1 MSRRVCVLLVV
12 GSLLLAACGSTV
24 QQRNGAP
31 VASGGAGN
39 VASGAGGD
47 ELNGGSA
54 AGADAA
60 PGSSTNAA
68 SGAASASSASRGTGS
83 SAANGSS
90 SKSSSA
96 TAAQT
101 TGPLEV
107 GFLNT
112 KTGNASAFGLN
123 TGETYAPR
131 EVFEALVKAM
141 NAKGGIAGRQLVP
154 VISDTDT
161 ASASWD
167 TDFAAACQNFTQDHH
182 VAAVLGY
189 AFGLFASLEGC
200 LAKAGIPHLDGGYAV
215 GDITTFEQYPL
226 FVGTSHL
233 TDDRRY
239 VLQLKGAV
247 DHGLLTK
254 ANKVGLLLDDCP
266 EEVRADKRSTQPYI
280 RSAGINVVATAMMS
294 CTAGA
299 TDIGAVANQIQGAVL
314 AFRSKGVDTVVAE
327 GVPVVVFS
335 AGAESQSWHPRYLL
349 TSTSGGAAIEANVP
363 ADQAANMYGFGWFPP
378 ADVDSANQ
386 PPLTPGQQRCLA
398 LLKTQGLAPSQYNDF
413 VSMYTSCEA
422 LFLYEAAL
430 TATHGNANGR
440 GVVAAIAALGTSY
453 GSVSTLDGRTGFS
466 ASRRDAPAEYRPW
479 AWVASCSCFRYSGP
493 AAPLP

>member
-1 MSRRVCVLLVV
+1 MSRRAAAVALVASIVLA
-12 GSLLLAACGSTV
+12 GCGSTV
-24 QQRNGAP
+24 QQRNGVP
-31 VASGGAGN
+31 VASGRTDGSTPAQGA
-39 VASGAGGD
+39 D
-47 ELNGGSA
+47 ELSGESGPGGVSGSGGSA
-54 AGADAA
+54 AAATGGATSATVA
-60 PGSSTNAA
+60 GSARTST
-68 SGAASASSASRGTGS
+68 GGTNK
-83 SAANGSS
+83 SAA
-90 SKSSSA
+90 A
-96 TAAQT
+96 TT

-123 TGETYAPR
+123 TGETYPPR
-131 EVFEALVKAM
+131 QVFEGLVKAM
-141 NAKGGIAGRQLVP
+141 NAKGGVAGRQLVS

-200 LAKAGIPHLDGGYAV
+200 LAKAGVPHLDGGYAV
-215 GDITTFEQYPL
+215 GDITTFQQQYPL
-226 FVGTSHL
+226 LVATSHL

-280 RSAGINVVATAMMS
+280 RSAGINVVATATMS

-299 TDIGAVANQIQGAVL
+299 TDIGPVANQIQGAVL

-327 GVPVVVFS
+327 GIPVVVFS
-335 AGAESQSWHPRYLL
+335 TSAESQGWHPRYLL
-349 TSTSGGAAIEANVP
+349 TSTTGGAALEPNVP
-363 ADQAANMYGFGWFPP
+363 AAQAANMFGFGWFPP
-378 ADVDSANQ
+378 VDVDGANQ
-386 PPLTPGQQRCLA
+386 PPLTPGQQRCLG
-398 LLKTQGLAPSQYNDF
+398 LLKTQGMAPAQYNDF
-413 VSMYTSCEA
+413 VSMYTACDA

-430 TATHGNANGR
+430 TATHGNASGPA
-440 GVVAAIAALGTSY
+440 VVAAIAGLGTSY
-453 GSVSTLDGRTGFS
+453 GSVSTLNGRTGFS
-466 ASRRDAPAEYRPW
+466 ASRRDAPQEYRPW

-493 AAPLP
+493 AAPIP

>member
-1 MSRRVCVLLVV
+1 MSRRAAALALVASIVLA
-12 GSLLLAACGSTV
+12 GCGSTV
-24 QQRNGAP
+24 QLRNGVP
-31 VASGGAGN
+31 VASGRTNDGTSAQGTDELSGGTGT
-39 VASGAGGD
+39 VGGSASGASAGATGASTSATVA
-47 ELNGGSA
+47 GGSRA
-54 AGADAA
+54 STGAATKSAGAAA
-60 PGSSTNAA
+60 A
-68 SGAASASSASRGTGS
+68 
-83 SAANGSS
+83 
-90 SKSSSA
+90 
-96 TAAQT
+96 

-112 KTGNASAFGLN
+112 KTGNAAAFGLN
-123 TGETYAPR
+123 TGETYPPR
-131 EVFEALVKAM
+131 QVFEGLVKAI

-200 LAKAGIPHLDGGYAV
+200 LAKAGVPHLDGGYAV
-215 GDITTFEQYPL
+215 GDIATFQQQYPL
-226 FVGTSHL
+226 LVATSHL

-280 RSAGINVVATAMMS
+280 RSAGINVVATATMS

-299 TDIGAVANQIQGAVL
+299 TDIGPVANQIQGAVL

-335 AGAESQSWHPRYLL
+335 TSAESQGWHPRYLL
-349 TSTSGGAAIEANVP
+349 TSTTGGAAIEANVP
-363 ADQAANMYGFGWFPP
+363 ASQAANMYGFGWFPP
-378 ADVDSANQ
+378 ADVNGTNQ
-386 PPLTPGQQRCLA
+386 PPLTPGQQRCLG
-398 LLKTQGLAPSQYNDF
+398 LLKTQSMAPAQYNDF
-413 VSMYTSCEA
+413 VSMYTSCDA

-430 TATHGNANGR
+430 TATHGNASGPA
-440 GVVAAIAALGTSY
+440 VVAAIAALGTGY
-453 GSVSTLDGRTGFS
+453 GSVSTLNGRTGFS

-493 AAPLP
+493 AAPIP